1 MPRTNFQDHTAA
13 LKGLLV
19 TFLWSSS
26 YVLIKIGL
34 EDIPALTF
42 AGLRYGLA
50 FLCLLPF
57 ALRPASLLRLKELS
71 WGSWLRL
78 VLLGLLFYAI
88 TQGASFLGLYYLPAG
103 QVTGILIVSIG
114 VLAIAGSSIL
124 GRRINRSRNLPPVSV
139 TAVSMGVGAV
149 LLMVTGL
156 SVQDFP
162 RLDFRHWA
170 IIGWLAVVN
179 TAFAFTLW
187 NQTLRTL
194 SATKSSIIN
203 GTMLIQI
210 ALLAWLFLGEKLT
223 MKEIIGMILAGIGAL
238 LVQLTGRS
246 GA

>member
-103 QVTGILIVSIG
+103 QVT
-114 VLAIAGSSIL
+114 
-124 GRRINRSRNLPPVSV
+124 
-139 TAVSMGVGAV
+139 AVSMGVGAV

-194 SATKSSIIN
+194 LATKSSIIN